1 MKCECLLR
9 NLFLLHSYFLL
20 FLIRGNWEP
29 WIVSHITTI
38 AEIEKLT
45 GINFL
50 ATMSASKRA
59 QVENAKATALWPTQ

>member
-1 MKCECLLR
+1 VE
-9 NLFLLHSYFLL
+9 
-20 FLIRGNWEP
+20 
-29 WIVSHITTI
+29 SHLTSI

-59 QVENAKATALWPTQ
+59 QLENSKATAL